1 MLPSYRTALPAE
13 SIAMTKWM
21 KTVARYA
28 TLTSITIV
36 AIGVMA
42 WVSMRD
48 DSAARHAKEQIT
60 TPVPAVATPK
70 PLVAIEQLD
79 AALQEVTE
87 KFSGKLRPWETYS
100 IGFEQPGRLIELGED
115 SQGLPLD
122 DGSLVAAG
130 QVLARID
137 QRVLQ
142 ARRAEASAQ
151 LEQSSSD
158 LARARELRNEDFGA
172 ITEAEFQEAL
182 TANALAQAS
191 LDIAEKN
198 LQDAVIYAPVDATI
212 SQRMAEPGEYIGAN
226 TTIFELVQND
236 DLLLVADVPESK
248 IPELQ
253 KRMRTVKRI
262 RKEGKQSDPEAN
274 VFRARVK
281 LESRDRF
288 GRQLPLIDAEVY
300 RIAELA
306 DQRTGLFEVEIRVPN
321 AERLF
326 RPGMVATCE
335 VVVDRIS
342 AYRVPETAVLFRG
355 EETYVFGLAREPK
368 PLHVMFWNIGQTEVA
383 SAKRVSLTEW
393 IDQGDYL
400 LVPSTSAELD
410 RVVVRGQQR
419 LSDGQLVRVVDE
431 STKIDEPK
439 YVTPGTKSKP
449 PSVVQRQSP

>member
-1 MLPSYRTALPAE
+1 
-13 SIAMTKWM
+13 MTKWM
-21 KTVARYA
+21 KAVVRYA
-28 TLTSITIV
+28 TLTVITII

-70 PLVAIEQLD
+70 PLVAVEHLE
-79 AALQEVTE
+79 ASLQEVTE

-100 IGFEQPGRLIELGED
+100 IGFEQPGRLIELGTDDQGRPLND
-115 SQGLPLD
+115 S
-122 DGSLVAAG
+122 SRVTEG

-158 LARARELRNEDFGA
+158 LARARELRDQDLGA

-182 TANALAQAS
+182 TAQALAQAS

-212 SQRMAEPGEYIGAN
+212 SQRMAEPGEYVGAN
-226 TTIFELVQND
+226 ATIFELVQND
-236 DLLLVADVPESK
+236 DLLLVVDVPESK

-253 KRMRTVKRI
+253 QRMRTVERI
-262 RKEGKQSDPEAN
+262 RQTGKQSDPEAN

-288 GRQLPLIDAEVY
+288 GRQLDPIDAEVY

-306 DQRTGLFEVEIRVPN
+306 DPRTGLFEVEIRVPN
-321 AERLF
+321 QQRLF

-355 EETYVFGLAREPK
+355 EETYLFGLASQRK
-368 PLHVMFWNIGQTEVA
+368 PLHVMFWNFGEAEVA
-383 SAKRVSLTEW
+383 TAERISLTEW
-393 IDQGDYL
+393 IDQGDSL
-400 LVPSTSAELD
+400 LVPSTSVELD
-410 RVVVRGQQR
+410 RVVIRGQQR

-431 STKIDEPK
+431 STEIEEPK
-439 YVTPGTKSKP
+439 YVAPDTERKP
-449 PSVVQRQSP
+449 ASVARRDNQ

>member
-1 MLPSYRTALPAE
+1 
-13 SIAMTKWM
+13 MTKWM
-21 KTVARYA
+21 KAVVRYA
-28 TLTSITIV
+28 TLTVITIV

-60 TPVPAVATPK
+60 TPVPVVATPK
-70 PLVAIEQLD
+70 PLVAVEQLE
-79 AALQEVTE
+79 ASLQEVTE

-100 IGFEQPGRLIELGED
+100 IGFEQPGRLIELGTD
-115 SQGLPLD
+115 DQGMPLD
-122 DGSLVAAG
+122 DSSRVTKG

-158 LARARELRNEDFGA
+158 LARARELRDQDFGA

-182 TANALAQAS
+182 TAQALAQAS

-212 SQRMAEPGEYIGAN
+212 SQRMAQPGEYVGAN
-226 TTIFELVQND
+226 ATIFELVQND
-236 DLLLVADVPESK
+236 DLLLVVDVPESK

-253 KRMRTVKRI
+253 QRMRTVERI
-262 RKEGKQSDPEAN
+262 RQTGKQSDPEAN

-288 GRQLPLIDAEVY
+288 GRQLDPIDAEVY

-306 DQRTGLFEVEIRVPN
+306 DSRTGLFEVEIRVPN
-321 AERLF
+321 QQRLF

-355 EETYVFGLAREPK
+355 EETYVFGLASQRQ
-368 PLHVMFWNIGQTEVA
+368 PLHVMFWNFGEAEVA
-383 SAKRVSLTEW
+383 TAERISLTEW
-393 IDQGDYL
+393 IDQGDFL

-410 RVVVRGQQR
+410 RVVIRGQQR

-431 STKIDEPK
+431 STEIEEPK
-439 YVTPGTKSKP
+439 YVAPDTERKP
-449 PSVVQRQSP
+449 ASVARRDNQ